1 MFYPGF
7 YFDRT
12 MILLLPAIIIA
23 FWAQSKVS
31 STYKKYRTVRTMNGY
46 TGENVARMILDAAGL
61 YDVPVLETRGEL
73 TDHYD
78 PTSRVIRLSSDIYH
92 GSSIA
97 AAGIAAH
104 EVGHA
109 IQHKEAYKP
118 LVLRTSIATAV
129 NFSSQASIIIFMIG
143 LLFSIPMLINIG
155 IIFFTVAVIY
165 QLITLPVEFNAS
177 KRALTILENRNILYG
192 NEINGAKSVLSA
204 AAMTYVAAA
213 LMSISQLIRL
223 IAISNRNNDE
233 EVTYE

>member
-12 MILLLPAIIIA
+12 MLLLLPAIIIA

-46 TGENVARMILDAAGL
+46 TGENVARMILDSAGL
-61 YDVPVLETRGEL
+61 YDVPVVETRGEL

-78 PTSRVIRLSSDIYH
+78 PRSRVGRLSTDIFH

-109 IQHKEAYKP
+109 IQHQEQYKP
-118 LVLRTSIATAV
+118 LVLRTSMATAV
-129 NFSSQASIIIFMIG
+129 NFSSQASIFIFMIG
-143 LLFSIPMLINIG
+143 LLFSIPVLINIG
-155 IIFFTVAVIY
+155 IIFFTVAVFY
-165 QLITLPVEFNAS
+165 QIITLPVEFNAS
-177 KRALTILENRNILYG
+177 RRALKILESRNILYG
-192 NEINGAKSVLSA
+192 NEVNGAKNVLSA

-223 IAISNRNNDE
+223 IAISNRNND
-233 EVTYE
+233 

>member
-12 MILLLPAIIIA
+12 MILLLPAVIITI
-23 FWAQSKVS
+23 WAQSKVN
-31 STYKKYRTVRTMNGY
+31 STYRKYRDVRTMNGY
-46 TGENVARMILDAAGL
+46 TGEQVARMMLDAAGL
-61 YDVPVLETRGEL
+61 YHVPVLETRGEL

-78 PTSRVIRLSSDIYH
+78 PRSKVIRLSSNIFH
-92 GSSIA
+92 GASVA

-129 NFSSQASIIIFMIG
+129 NISSQASVFIFMLG
-143 LLFSIPMLINIG
+143 LLFSIPVLTSVG
-155 IIFFTVAVIY
+155 IIFFTVAVFY

-177 KRALTILENRNILYG
+177 SRALKQIKELDFLDKKEYRKGRKMLT
-192 NEINGAKSVLSA
+192 A
-204 AAMTYVAAA
+204 AAMTYVASVATTVLEIFRLV
-213 LMSISQLIRL
+213 LM
-223 IAISNRNNDE
+223 ANRRND
-233 EVTYE
+233 

>member
-1 MFYPGF
+1 MFIPGF

-12 MILLLPAIIIA
+12 IILLLPAMIIA

-46 TGENVARMILDAAGL
+46 TGEKVARMILDAAGL
-61 YDVPVLETRGEL
+61 YNVPVLETSGEL

-78 PTSRVIRLSSDIYH
+78 PRSRVIRLSRDIYY
-92 GSSIA
+92 GTSIA
-97 AAGIAAH
+97 SAGIAAH

-109 IQHKEAYKP
+109 IQHQEAYKP
-118 LVLRTSIATAV
+118 LVLRTSIARVV
-129 NFSSQASIIIFMIG
+129 NFSSQASILIFMIG
-143 LLFSIPMLINIG
+143 LLFSIPFLTNLG
-155 IIFFTVAVIY
+155 IVFFTVAVIY

-177 KRALTILENRNILYG
+177 RRALNILENRNILYG
-192 NEINGAKSVLSA
+192 NEINGAKNVLSA

-223 IAISNRNNDE
+223 IAISNRNND
-233 EVTYE
+233 

>member
-23 FWAQSKVS
+23 FWAQTKVS

-46 TGENVARMILDAAGL
+46 TGENVARMMLDSAGL
-61 YDVPVLETRGEL
+61 YDVPVVETRGEL

-78 PTSRVIRLSSDIYH
+78 PRSRVVRLSTDIFH

-109 IQHKEAYKP
+109 IQHQEQYKP
-118 LVLRTSIATAV
+118 LVLRTSMAVAV
-129 NFSSQASIIIFMIG
+129 NISSQASIFIFMIG
-143 LLFSIPMLINIG
+143 LIFSIPMLTNIG
-155 IIFFTVAVIY
+155 IIFFTVAVFY
-165 QLITLPVEFNAS
+165 QIITLPVEFNAS
-177 KRALTILENRNILYG
+177 RRALKILESRNILYG
-192 NEINGAKSVLSA
+192 NEVNGAKNVLSA
-204 AAMTYVAAA
+204 AAITYVAAA

-223 IAISNRNNDE
+223 IAISNRNND
-233 EVTYE
+233 

>member
-31 STYKKYRTVRTMNGY
+31 GTYRKYRTIRTMNGY
-46 TGENVARMILDAAGL
+46 TGENVARMMLDAAGL
-61 YDVPVLETRGEL
+61 YDVPVVEIRGEL

-78 PTSRVIRLSSDIYH
+78 PRSRVVRLSSDIYH
-92 GSSIA
+92 GASIA
-97 AAGIAAH
+97 SAGIAAH

-118 LVLRTSIATAV
+118 LVLRTSIASAV
-129 NFSSQASIIIFMIG
+129 NFSSQASIVIFMIG
-143 LLFSIPMLINIG
+143 LLFSIPLLTNIG

-165 QLITLPVEFNAS
+165 QIITLPVEFNAS
-177 KRALTILENRNILYG
+177 RRALNILESRNILYG
-192 NEINGAKSVLSA
+192 NEVSGAKSVLSA

-223 IAISNRNNDE
+223 IAISNRNND
-233 EVTYE
+233 

>member
-1 MFYPGF
+1 MFHPGF

-31 STYKKYRTVRTMNGY
+31 SAYRKYRTVRTMNGY
-46 TGENVARMILDAAGL
+46 TGENVARMMLDAAGL
-61 YDVPVLETRGEL
+61 YDIPVVEVRGEL

-78 PTSRVIRLSSDIYH
+78 PRSRVVRLSSDIYH

-97 AAGIAAH
+97 SAGIAAH

-118 LVLRTSIATAV
+118 LVLRTSIASAV
-129 NFSSQASIIIFMIG
+129 NFSSQASIILFMIG
-143 LLFSIPMLINIG
+143 LLLSIPALTSIG

-165 QLITLPVEFNAS
+165 QVITLPVEFNAL
-177 KRALTILENRNILYG
+177 KRALNILESRNILYG
-192 NEINGAKSVLSA
+192 NEVSGAKKVLSA
-204 AAMTYVAAA
+204 AAMTYVSAA

-223 IAISNRNNDE
+223 IAISNRNND
-233 EVTYE
+233 

>member
-12 MILLLPAIIIA
+12 MLLLLPAIIIA

-46 TGENVARMILDAAGL
+46 TGENVARMILDSAGL
-61 YDVPVLETRGEL
+61 YDVPVVETRGEL

-78 PTSRVIRLSSDIYH
+78 PRSRVVRLSTDIFH

-109 IQHKEAYKP
+109 IQHQEQYKP
-118 LVLRTSIATAV
+118 LVLRTSMATAV
-129 NFSSQASIIIFMIG
+129 NFSSQASIFIFMIG
-143 LLFSIPMLINIG
+143 LLFSIPVLINIG
-155 IIFFTVAVIY
+155 IIFFTVAVFY
-165 QLITLPVEFNAS
+165 QIITLPVEFNAS
-177 KRALTILENRNILYG
+177 RRALKILESRNILYG
-192 NEINGAKSVLSA
+192 NEVNGAKNVLSA

-213 LMSISQLIRL
+213 LMSILQLVRL
-223 IAISNRNNDE
+223 IAISNRNDKR
-233 EVTYE
+233 

>member
-1 MFYPGF
+1 MIYPGF

-31 STYKKYRTVRTMNGY
+31 GTYKKYRTVRTMNGY
-46 TGENVARMILDAAGL
+46 TGENVARMMLDAAGL
-61 YDVPVLETRGEL
+61 YDVPVVEIRGEL

-78 PTSRVIRLSSDIYH
+78 PTSRVVRLSSDIYH
-92 GSSIA
+92 GASIA
-97 AAGIAAH
+97 SAGIAAH

-143 LLFSIPMLINIG
+143 LLFSIPLLTNIG

-177 KRALTILENRNILYG
+177 RRALNILESRNILYG
-192 NEINGAKSVLSA
+192 NEVSGAKSVLSA

-223 IAISNRNNDE
+223 IAISNRNND
-233 EVTYE
+233 

>member
-31 STYKKYRTVRTMNGY
+31 GTYRKYRTIRTMNGY
-46 TGENVARMILDAAGL
+46 TGENVARMMLDAAGL
-61 YDVPVLETRGEL
+61 YDVPVVEIRGEL

-78 PTSRVIRLSSDIYH
+78 PRSRVVRLSSDIYH
-92 GSSIA
+92 GASIA
-97 AAGIAAH
+97 SAGIAAH

-118 LVLRTSIATAV
+118 LVLRTSIASAV

-143 LLFSIPMLINIG
+143 LLFSIPLLTNIG

-165 QLITLPVEFNAS
+165 QIITLPVEFNAS
-177 KRALTILENRNILYG
+177 KRALNILESRNILYG
-192 NEINGAKSVLSA
+192 NEVSGAKSVLSA

-223 IAISNRNNDE
+223 IAISNRNND
-233 EVTYE
+233 

>member
-1 MFYPGF
+1 MIYPGF

-31 STYKKYRTVRTMNGY
+31 GTYKKYRTVRTMNGY
-46 TGENVARMILDAAGL
+46 TGENVARMMLDAAGL
-61 YDVPVLETRGEL
+61 YDVPVVEIRGEL

-78 PTSRVIRLSSDIYH
+78 PTSRVVRLSSDIYH
-92 GSSIA
+92 GASIA
-97 AAGIAAH
+97 SAGIAAH

-118 LVLRTSIATAV
+118 LVLRTSIASAV

-143 LLFSIPMLINIG
+143 LLFSIPLLTNIG

-165 QLITLPVEFNAS
+165 QIITLPVEFNAS
-177 KRALTILENRNILYG
+177 KRALNILESRNILYG
-192 NEINGAKSVLSA
+192 NEISGAKSVLSA

-223 IAISNRNNDE
+223 IAISNRNND
-233 EVTYE
+233 

>member
-12 MILLLPAIIIA
+12 MILLLPAIIIS

-31 STYKKYRTVRTMNGY
+31 GTYRKYRTIRTMNGY
-46 TGENVARMILDAAGL
+46 TGENVARMMLDAAGL
-61 YDVPVLETRGEL
+61 YDVPVVEIRGEL

-78 PTSRVIRLSSDIYH
+78 PTSRVVRLSSDIYH
-92 GSSIA
+92 GASIA
-97 AAGIAAH
+97 SAGIAAH

-118 LVLRTSIATAV
+118 LVLRTSIASAV

-143 LLFSIPMLINIG
+143 LLFSIPLLTNIG

-165 QLITLPVEFNAS
+165 QIITLPVEFNAS
-177 KRALTILENRNILYG
+177 RRALNILESRNILYG
-192 NEINGAKSVLSA
+192 NEISGAKSVLSA

-223 IAISNRNNDE
+223 IAISNRNND
-233 EVTYE
+233 

>member
-12 MILLLPAIIIA
+12 MILLLPAIIIS

-31 STYKKYRTVRTMNGY
+31 GTYKKYRTVRTMNGY
-46 TGENVARMILDAAGL
+46 TGENVARMMLDAAGL
-61 YDVPVLETRGEL
+61 YDVPVLETSGEL

-78 PTSRVIRLSSDIYH
+78 PRSRVIRLSRDIYH
-92 GSSIA
+92 GTSIA
-97 AAGIAAH
+97 SAGIAAH

-109 IQHKEAYKP
+109 IQHQQSYKP
-118 LVLRTSIATAV
+118 LVLRTSMATAV
-129 NFSSQASIIIFMIG
+129 NFSSQASIFIFMIG
-143 LLFSIPMLINIG
+143 LLFSIPVLTNIG

-177 KRALTILENRNILYG
+177 RRALNILESRNILYG
-192 NEINGAKSVLSA
+192 NEVNGAKNVLTA

-223 IAISNRNNDE
+223 IAISNRNND
-233 EVTYE
+233 

>member
-23 FWAQSKVS
+23 FWAQTKVS

-46 TGENVARMILDAAGL
+46 TGENVARMMLDSAGL
-61 YDVPVLETRGEL
+61 YDVPVVETRGEL

-78 PTSRVIRLSSDIYH
+78 PRSRVVRLSTDIFH

-97 AAGIAAH
+97 AAGVAAH

-109 IQHKEAYKP
+109 IQHQEKYKP
-118 LVLRTSIATAV
+118 LVLRTSMAVAV
-129 NFSSQASIIIFMIG
+129 NISSQASIFIFMIG
-143 LLFSIPMLINIG
+143 LIFSIPMLTNIG
-155 IIFFTVAVIY
+155 IIFFTVAVFY
-165 QLITLPVEFNAS
+165 QIITLPVEFNAS
-177 KRALTILENRNILYG
+177 RRALKILESRNILYG
-192 NEINGAKSVLSA
+192 NEVNGAKNVLSA

-223 IAISNRNNDE
+223 IAISNRNND
-233 EVTYE
+233 

>member
-97 AAGIAAH
+97 AAGIAAP

-109 IQHKEAYKP
+109 SPHQPSYKP
-118 LVLRTSIATAV
+118 VVLRTSMATAV
-129 NFSSQASIIIFMIG
+129 NCSSQASIFIFMIG
-143 LLFSIPMLINIG
+143 LLFSIPLLTNIG

-177 KRALTILENRNILYG
+177 RRALNILEGRNILYG
-192 NEINGAKSVLSA
+192 NEVSGAKSVLSA

-223 IAISNRNNDE
+223 IAISNRNND
-233 EVTYE
+233 

>member
-1 MFYPGF
+1 MFHPGF

-31 STYKKYRTVRTMNGY
+31 SAYRKYRTVRTMNGY

-61 YDVPVLETRGEL
+61 YDVPVVEVRGEL

-78 PTSRVIRLSSDIYH
+78 PRSRVVRLSSDIYH
-92 GSSIA
+92 GATIA
-97 AAGIAAH
+97 SAGIAAH

-118 LVLRTSIATAV
+118 LVLRTSIASAV
-129 NFSSQASIIIFMIG
+129 NFSSQASIILFMIG
-143 LLFSIPMLINIG
+143 LLLSIPALTTIG
-155 IIFFTVAVIY
+155 IVFFTIAVVY

-177 KRALTILENRNILYG
+177 KRALNILESRNILYG
-192 NEINGAKSVLSA
+192 NEVSGAKKVLSA

-223 IAISNRNNDE
+223 IAISNRNND
-233 EVTYE
+233 

>member
-1 MFYPGF
+1 MYPGF

-12 MILLLPAIIIA
+12 MILLLPAVIIA
-23 FWAQSKVS
+23 FWAQTKVS
-31 STYKKYRTVRTMNGY
+31 STYKKYKSVRTINGY
-46 TGENVARMILDAAGL
+46 TGENIARMILDSAGL
-61 YDVPVLETRGEL
+61 YDVPVVEVRGEL

-78 PTSRVIRLSSDIYH
+78 PVSRQIRLSTEVFH
-92 GSSIA
+92 RASIA
-97 AAGIAAH
+97 SAGVAAH

-109 IQHKEAYKP
+109 IQHAQAYKP

-129 NFSSQASIIIFMIG
+129 NFSSQASIVIFMIG
-143 LLFSIPMLINIG
+143 LLFSIPLLTNIG

-177 KRALTILENRNILYG
+177 RRALNILEGRNILYG
-192 NEINGAKSVLSA
+192 NEVSGAKSVLSA

-223 IAISNRNNDE
+223 IAISNRNND
-233 EVTYE
+233 

>member
-177 KRALTILENRNILYG
+177 RRALNLLEGRNILYG
-192 NEINGAKSVLSA
+192 NEVSGAKSVLSA

-223 IAISNRNNDE
+223 IAISNRNND
-233 EVTYE
+233 

>member
-12 MILLLPAIIIA
+12 MILLLPAIIIS

-31 STYKKYRTVRTMNGY
+31 GTYRKYRTIRTMNGY
-46 TGENVARMILDAAGL
+46 TGENVARMMLDAAGL
-61 YDVPVLETRGEL
+61 YDVPVVEIRGEL

-78 PTSRVIRLSSDIYH
+78 PTSRVVRLSSDIYH
-92 GSSIA
+92 GASIA
-97 AAGIAAH
+97 SAGIAAH

-118 LVLRTSIATAV
+118 LVLRTSIASAV

-143 LLFSIPMLINIG
+143 LLFSLPLLTNIG

-165 QLITLPVEFNAS
+165 QIITLPVEFNAS
-177 KRALTILENRNILYG
+177 RRALNILESRNILYG
-192 NEINGAKSVLSA
+192 NEVSGAKSVLSA

-223 IAISNRNNDE
+223 IAISNRNND
-233 EVTYE
+233 

>member
-1 MFYPGF
+1 MFHPGF

-31 STYKKYRTVRTMNGY
+31 SAYRKYRTVRTMNGY

-223 IAISNRNNDE
+223 IAISNRNND
-233 EVTYE
+233 

>member
-31 STYKKYRTVRTMNGY
+31 GTYRKYRTIRTMNGY
-46 TGENVARMILDAAGL
+46 TGENVARMMLDAAGL
-61 YDVPVLETRGEL
+61 YDVPVVEIRGEL

-78 PTSRVIRLSSDIYH
+78 PRSRVVRLSSDIYH

-97 AAGIAAH
+97 SAGIAAH

-118 LVLRTSIATAV
+118 LVLRTSIASAV

-143 LLFSIPMLINIG
+143 LLFSIPLLTNIG

-165 QLITLPVEFNAS
+165 QIITLPVEFNAS
-177 KRALTILENRNILYG
+177 RRALNILESRNILYG
-192 NEINGAKSVLSA
+192 NEVSGAKSVLSA

-223 IAISNRNNDE
+223 IAISNRNND
-233 EVTYE
+233 

>member
-12 MILLLPAIIIA
+12 MLLLLPAIIIA

-46 TGENVARMILDAAGL
+46 TGENVARMILDSAGL
-61 YDVPVLETRGEL
+61 YDVPVVETRGEL

-78 PTSRVIRLSSDIYH
+78 PRSRVVRLSTDIFH

-109 IQHKEAYKP
+109 IQHQEQYKP
-118 LVLRTSIATAV
+118 LVLRTSMATAV
-129 NFSSQASIIIFMIG
+129 NFSSQASIFIFMIG
-143 LLFSIPMLINIG
+143 LLFSIPMLTNIG
-155 IIFFTVAVIY
+155 IIFFTVAVFY
-165 QLITLPVEFNAS
+165 QIITLPVEFNAS
-177 KRALTILENRNILYG
+177 RRALKILESRNILYG
-192 NEINGAKSVLSA
+192 NEVNVAKNVLSA

-223 IAISNRNNDE
+223 IAISNRNND
-233 EVTYE
+233 

>member
-12 MILLLPAIIIA
+12 MLLLLPAIIIA
-23 FWAQSKVS
+23 FWAQSKIS
-31 STYKKYRTVRTMNGY
+31 STYNKYRTVRTMNGY
-46 TGENVARMILDAAGL
+46 TGENIARMILDAAGL
-61 YDVPVLETRGEL
+61 YDVPVVETRGEL

-78 PTSRVIRLSSDIYH
+78 PRSRVVRLSSDIFH

-97 AAGIAAH
+97 AAGVAAH

-118 LVLRTSIATAV
+118 LVLRTSMATVV
-129 NFSSQASIIIFMIG
+129 NISSQASIIIFMLG
-143 LLFSIPMLINIG
+143 LLFSIPMLTNIG
-155 IIFFTVAVIY
+155 IIFFTVAVLY

-177 KRALTILENRNILYG
+177 KRALKILENRNILYG
-192 NEINGAKSVLSA
+192 NEVSGAKKVLSA

-223 IAISNRNNDE
+223 IAISNRNND
-233 EVTYE
+233 

>member
-1 MFYPGF
+1 MFIPGF

-12 MILLLPAIIIA
+12 IILLLPAMIIA

-46 TGENVARMILDAAGL
+46 TGEKVARMILDAAGL
-61 YDVPVLETRGEL
+61 YNVPVLETSGEL

-78 PTSRVIRLSSDIYH
+78 PRSRVIRLSRDIYY
-92 GSSIA
+92 GTSIA
-97 AAGIAAH
+97 SAGIAAH

-109 IQHKEAYKP
+109 IQHQEAYKP
-118 LVLRTSIATAV
+118 LVLRTSIARAV
-129 NFSSQASIIIFMIG
+129 NFSSQASILIFMIG
-143 LLFSIPMLINIG
+143 LLFSIPFLTNLG
-155 IIFFTVAVIY
+155 IVFFTVAVIY

-177 KRALTILENRNILYG
+177 RRALNILENRNILYG
-192 NEINGAKSVLSA
+192 NEINGAKNVLSA

-223 IAISNRNNDE
+223 IAISNRNND
-233 EVTYE
+233 

>member
-1 MFYPGF
+1 MFIPGF

-12 MILLLPAIIIA
+12 IILLLPAMIIA

-46 TGENVARMILDAAGL
+46 TGEKIARMILDAAGL
-61 YDVPVLETRGEL
+61 YDVPVLETSGEL

-78 PTSRVIRLSSDIYH
+78 PRSRVIRLSRDIYY
-92 GSSIA
+92 GTSIA
-97 AAGIAAH
+97 SAGIAAH

-109 IQHKEAYKP
+109 IQHQEAYKP
-118 LVLRTSIATAV
+118 LVLRTSIARAV
-129 NFSSQASIIIFMIG
+129 NFSSQASILIFMIG
-143 LLFSIPMLINIG
+143 LLFSIPFLTNLG
-155 IIFFTVAVIY
+155 IVFFTVAVIY

-177 KRALTILENRNILYG
+177 RRALNILENRNILYG
-192 NEINGAKSVLSA
+192 NEINGAKNVLSA

-223 IAISNRNNDE
+223 IAISNRNND
-233 EVTYE
+233 

>member
-1 MFYPGF
+1 MIYPGF

-23 FWAQSKVS
+23 FWAQSKVIG
-31 STYKKYRTVRTMNGY
+31 TYKKYRTVRTMNGY
-46 TGENVARMILDAAGL
+46 TGENVARMMLDAAGL
-61 YDVPVLETRGEL
+61 YDVPVVEIRGEL

-78 PTSRVIRLSSDIYH
+78 PTSRVVRLSSDIYH
-92 GSSIA
+92 GASIA
-97 AAGIAAH
+97 SAGIAAH

-143 LLFSIPMLINIG
+143 LLFSIPLLTNIG

-177 KRALTILENRNILYG
+177 RRALNILESRNILYG
-192 NEINGAKSVLSA
+192 NEVSGAKSVLSA

-213 LMSISQLIRL
+213 LMSISQLVRL
-223 IAISNRNNDE
+223 IAISNRNND
-233 EVTYE
+233 